1 MAKKTPANATADRE
15 PTGKVKLYALRLP
28 GKHKGKIPAA
38 VIRAAVRKVVGERK
52 RREAEEAAMNESPH
66 TAG

>member
-1 MAKKTPANATADRE
+1 MAAKKPKNE
-15 PTGKVKLYALRLP
+15 PEPGEVEVGPTLRMP

-52 RREAEEAAMNESPH
+52 RREAEEAAAKNGQFP
-66 TAG
+66 TVG